1 MKKLKVMAAVA
12 AAVAI
17 FGANAIGDDRVV
29 GESLDNGLGEL
40 SASYSG
46 AEFNMQGWVRG
57 ESMDS
62 GLGELDQ
69 SYTGVEFVPAKAEL
83 VVGAVEEDLANW
95 RCSTC
100 S

>member
-1 MKKLKVMAAVA
+1 MKSLKMMAAVA

-17 FGANAIGDDRVV
+17 FGANAIGEDRVA

-40 SASYSG
+40 SASYTG
-46 AEFNMQGWVRG
+46 AEFNVQGWVRG

-69 SYTGVEFVPAKAEL
+69 SYTGAEYIQARAEL
-83 VVGAVEEDLANW
+83 VVGEAVEDLANW

>member
-1 MKKLKVMAAVA
+1 MKSLKMMAAVA

-17 FGANAIGDDRVV
+17 FGANAIGEDRVA

-40 SASYSG
+40 SASYTG
-46 AEFNMQGWVRG
+46 AEFNVQGWVRG

-62 GLGELDQ
+62 GLGELDK
-69 SYTGVEFVPAKAEL
+69 SYTGAEYLQARAEL
-83 VVGAVEEDLANW
+83 VVGEAVEDLANW